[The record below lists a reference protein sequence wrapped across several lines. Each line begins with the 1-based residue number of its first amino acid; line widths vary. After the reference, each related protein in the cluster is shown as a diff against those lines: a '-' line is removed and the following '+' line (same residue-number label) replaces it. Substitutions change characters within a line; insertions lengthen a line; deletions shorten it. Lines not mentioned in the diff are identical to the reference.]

1 MAKAN
6 LMRFSYSLLQ
16 ILSSYVQS
24 IGTKSRVLLIL
35 GLLFFFAPPKAS
47 SQIINGSSGSFVFV
61 TVSAT
66 IQSEIQI
73 ETISNIN
80 FGSVSA
86 SATEIYINPR
96 QDAGAGLLRI
106 IGSPNKL
113 INVSFLERQQLIRVG
128 GGPSIFFDYEVSAA
142 SQDDQLISEPLTIE
156 NRQIQ
161 LSGDGEFYFW
171 IGGRLT
177 MEGMTFGQY
186 EGEFTL
192 EIDYL

>member
-1 MAKAN
+1 MKFLLRN
-6 LMRFSYSLLQ
+6 SDKTRSRTRFSIFVALFLYN
-16 ILSSYVQS
+16 
-24 IGTKSRVLLIL
+24 TTF
-35 GLLFFFAPPKAS
+35 LLFGFRPLLGYA
-47 SQIINGSSGSFVFV
+47 QIINGTSGSFVLV

-66 IQSEIQI
+66 IPSEIQI

-86 SATEIYINPR
+86 SATEIYVNPR

-106 IGSPNKL
+106 VGSPNKL
-113 INVSFLERQQLIRVG
+113 VNVSFVERQQLIRVG

-142 SQDDQLISEPLTIE
+142 AEDDQMISEPLTME
-156 NRQIQ
+156 NRQIE
-161 LSGDGEFYFW
+161 LSESGEYYFW

-177 MEGMTFGQY
+177 LEGITFGQY